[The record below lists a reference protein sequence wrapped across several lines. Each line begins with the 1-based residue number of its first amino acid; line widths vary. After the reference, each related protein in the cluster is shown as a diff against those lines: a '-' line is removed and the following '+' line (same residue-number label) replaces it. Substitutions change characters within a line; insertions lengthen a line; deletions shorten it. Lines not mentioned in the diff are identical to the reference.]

1 MRAINEVQQI
11 SIIDPDI
18 KARDSLYALLD
29 EVRFSVRTY
38 VGGRQ
43 FLSDFIPKY
52 GCLIANMQMSDMDGL
67 QLQDEMVR
75 RKIHLPVIFIT
86 DHADVKVAV
95 KAIRA
100 GAIDY
105 IEKPF
110 DSADILASMEDALLA
125 GQKSHRSLAETELA
139 RTALKLLT
147 PRERNVL
154 DQLAMG
160 RSNKSIAH
168 ELGIST
174 RTVEFHRAHIME
186 KLNARHM
193 ADVLRVCLTAE
204 LTGANGAPKK
214 IGAKDPR
221 DEMEAAELPLWTAP
235 ARQARLF

>member
-214 IGAKDPR
+214 IDAKDPR

-235 ARQARLF
+235 VRQARLF

>member
-1 MRAINEVQQI
+1 MRVASEFQQI

-18 KARDSLYALLD
+18 KSRDSLYALLD
-29 EVRFSVRTY
+29 EARFSVRTY
-38 VGGRQ
+38 IGARQ

-67 QLQDEMVR
+67 QLQNEMVK

-86 DHADVKVAV
+86 DHADVKIAV

-110 DSADILASMEDALLA
+110 HTADILASMEDALVI
-125 GQKSHRSLAETELA
+125 GQKSHLSLAETELA

-160 RSNKSIAH
+160 RSNKNIAH

-193 ADVLRVCLTAE
+193 ADVLRVSLTAE
-204 LTGANGAPKK
+204 LAGANGTNRKFSSK
-214 IGAKDPR
+214 EPR
-221 DEMEAAELPLWTAP
+221 DGFEVAELPLWTVPAKQAP
-235 ARQARLF
+235 LF

>member
-1 MRAINEVQQI
+1 MRATDEFQQI
-11 SIIDPDI
+11 SLIDPDI
-18 KARDSLYALLD
+18 KSRDSLYALLD
-29 EVRFSVRTY
+29 EASFSVRTY
-38 VGGRQ
+38 IGARQ

-86 DHADVKVAV
+86 DHADVKIAV

-105 IEKPF
+105 IQKPF
-110 DSADILASMEDALLA
+110 DGADILASMEDALRV

-139 RTALKLLT
+139 RSALKLLT

-160 RSNKSIAH
+160 RSNKNIAH

-193 ADVLRVCLTAE
+193 ADVLRVSLTAE
-204 LTGANGAPKK
+204 LAVPGRTSRKFGSNE
-214 IGAKDPR
+214 PR
-221 DEMEAAELPLWTAP
+221 DEFESGELPLWTVMN
-235 ARQARLF
+235 RQARLF

>member
-1 MRAINEVQQI
+1 MRVTNESQQI

-18 KARDSLYALLD
+18 KSRDSLFALLD
-29 EVRFSVRTY
+29 EARFSVRTY
-38 VGGRQ
+38 VGARQ

-75 RKIHLPVIFIT
+75 RRIHLPVIFVT
-86 DHADVKVAV
+86 DRADVKIAV

-110 DSADILASMEDALLA
+110 DNADILASMEDALLA
-125 GQKSHRSLAETELA
+125 GQKSHRSLAEREVA

-193 ADVLRVCLTAE
+193 ADVLRVSLTAE
-204 LTGANGAPKK
+204 LAVPGTTSRKFSSNES
-214 IGAKDPR
+214 R
-221 DEMEAAELPLWTAP
+221 EEFEAAELPLWAATIK
-235 ARQARLF
+235 QARFF

>member
-1 MRAINEVQQI
+1 MGVINEFQQI

-18 KARDSLYALLD
+18 KSRDSLYAVLD
-29 EVRFSVRTY
+29 KVRFSVRTY
-38 VGGRQ
+38 IGARQ

-75 RKIHLPVIFIT
+75 RKIHLPVIFVT
-86 DHADVKVAV
+86 DRADVKIAV

-125 GQKSHRSLAETELA
+125 GQKSYRSLAETEVA

-147 PRERNVL
+147 PRERDVL
-154 DQLAMG
+154 DQLALG
-160 RSNKSIAH
+160 RSNKNIAH

-174 RTVEFHRAHIME
+174 RTVEFHRARIME

-193 ADVLRVCLTAE
+193 ADVLRVSLTAE
-204 LTGANGAPKK
+204 LAAPGRASKK
-214 IGAKDPR
+214 FSSNEPR
-221 DEMEAAELPLWTAP
+221 EEAELPLWPVTT
-235 ARQARLF
+235 RQARLF

>member
-1 MRAINEVQQI
+1 MRAMNDNQQI

-18 KARDSLYALLD
+18 KSRDSLYALLD
-29 EVRFSVRTY
+29 EARFSVRTY
-38 VGGRQ
+38 TGGRQ

-75 RKIHLPVIFIT
+75 RKIHLPVIFVT
-86 DHADVKVAV
+86 EHADVRIAV

-110 DSADILASMEDALLA
+110 DGADILASMKDALLA
-125 GQKSHRSLAETELA
+125 GQRSHLSLAETELA

-193 ADVLRVCLTAE
+193 ADVLRVSLTAE
-204 LTGANGAPKK
+204 LTGSDRAAKK
-214 IGAKDPR
+214 FSSTEPR
-221 DEMEAAELPLWTAP
+221 ERFEAAELPLWTVTTK
-235 ARQARLF
+235 QARLF